1 MHITRRNGVYYFRKK
16 IPVDLVAAY
25 GKREIIYSLR
35 TKDRPMAARLALR
48 AAVQLDDEFSLKRGE
63 PVARQQVAVTSDPAA
78 SVSTQGGV
86 ETLAPK
92 ANKVTLACL
101 IPIWRREN
109 NPTDKTADA
118 VARAVTEVGNPD
130 IQTIMRVTV
139 AAMRDIWLERGN
151 SAATVTK
158 KVGFIRLLLTVARNR
173 GLIDASIGRGCQVGG

>member
-25 GKREIIYSLR
+25 GRREIIYSLR

-63 PVARQQVAVTSDPAA
+63 PVARQQVAVTSAPAA

-118 VARAVTEVGNPD
+118 VARGVTEVGNPD
-130 IQTIMRVTV
+130 IRVSPESVIQCGTPFLGMQSRV
-139 AAMRDIWLERGN
+139 LQVRMGAVNCLRVYW
-151 SAATVTK
+151 S
-158 KVGFIRLLLTVARNR
+158 RLSCWW
-173 GLIDASIGRGCQVGG
+173 SI